1 MYLKGNKQEWA
12 KIYGWFQLMNQLGTN
27 EGNRKLEAKE
37 NSFLTLRRIKRIL
50 PDGSITL
57 YPQEQEWKVVR
68 EIKDAENG
76 TSTTEEIMIAAS
88 RFVECAKL
96 IYDKIKGK
104 EEEIECDEAE
114 TLLEDMG
121 VYDFYAASE
130 EGEDIQAVFYDANN
144 DYEVFHKIRVRS
156 LMDNLYLV
164 AANRASNFKYDITQV
179 KFSNPETNKINAIGD
194 NETGSIYRL
203 DEIFRLGGRLKY
215 TTLEGK
221 FFLNALQLIDMQLP
235 KLLSEMVR
243 LFYTGDKLTVR
254 ELTEELNEINLFKV
268 KEEVITKSRI
278 YEYKIR
284 QFLYAAACGLK
295 PSKTW
300 RGNGNTHYQLF
311 ITKKGELLGYNPVMK
326 EEFEKFLFENTRLS
340 LANEDKNKFGVIEK
354 ENGQWLIKLNLEIR
368 FK

>member
-37 NSFLTLRRIKRIL
+37 NSFLSLRRMKRIL

-57 YPQEQEWKVVR
+57 YPLQKEWKIVR
-68 EIKDAENG
+68 EIKDEENG
-76 TSTTEEIMIAAS
+76 THTNEEVIIAS
-88 RFVECAKL
+88 DRFAECAA
-96 IYDKIKGK
+96 IIRTKIEGNN
-104 EEEIECDEAE
+104 EEFECDEAE
-114 TLLEDMG
+114 TLLEEMG

-130 EGEDIQAVFYDANN
+130 EGEDFQALFYDPHN
-144 DYEVFHKIRVRS
+144 DHEVFHKIRVRS
-156 LMDNLYLV
+156 LMDNLYLI

-194 NETGSIYRL
+194 NETGSIHRL

-243 LFYTGDKLTVR
+243 LFYTTDKLTVR
-254 ELTEELNEINLFKV
+254 ELTEELNAINLFKV
-268 KEEVITKSRI
+268 KEEVISKSRI

-311 ITKKGELLGYNPVMK
+311 ITKKGELLGYNPVVK
-326 EEFEKFLFENTRLS
+326 EEFEKFLLENTRLS

-354 ENGQWLIKLNLEIR
+354 ENGQWLIKLNMEIR